1 MSGRMNG
8 RNYRRGSLGASVD
21 PFNDRFPDDAATFDD
36 LTNLFLGDLAPS
48 TPTAAPG
55 RDAESQASPDSTAP
69 LSPALRASSVV
80 PDLDRSAPQRAG
92 QSLPAAPSPRDAQ
105 NPPVEVLVLG
115 HLPALGAIWGTQYLR
130 DLARQCDTP
139 VASFRLQA
147 GFVSVELFDF
157 GPGGVTKPAMGVKTL
172 EDAVNAAAAVA
183 GRWVLRSDGDDEL
196 ELIDGRLIQTVTLL
210 TGADEAA
217 TIGAYR
223 TIKRLAQ
230 RLEALEPTPAPR
242 LHVVVMGT
250 NPEQTQRVGEKLAST
265 ANACLGREVSFQT
278 AAARIGAVRPATL
291 FFNGK
296 SNARPAEVLSM
307 LDAAFR
313 ARPAAAPVSSTRAR
327 PAAPSSPS
335 ITTTASSP
343 APAAATSSADTQD
356 LSHDLLDEAAA
367 SLAATLPAALIAE
380 PPAPPAPP
388 ARIAHTAPSKPFAP
402 TPTAAAKP
410 APITERKP
418 AAPIAAPVAASIA
431 APLPAQL
438 SASPASTPRPA
449 SSPLATHVDGLTHFD
464 AQCPYA
470 RGVELAAD
478 QLGRLHVLARFDQD
492 HVDETSLGVL
502 LIAAEWAKAH
512 AALLKAAAPA
522 LCVPNSSSS
531 SFSSSA
537 SASASSTAHVSPMI
551 DTAALPIKH
560 VFTDQPRKGR
570 RLLETAVRVH
580 LLSPVRVAGH
590 DGWFCT
596 PLN

>member
-55 RDAESQASPDSTAP
+55 RDAESQASPDSTSP

-230 RLEALEPTPAPR
+230 RLEALEPTPSPR

-313 ARPAAAPVSSTRAR
+313 ARPAATPVSSTRAR
-327 PAAPSSPS
+327 PVAPPSPS
-335 ITTTASSP
+335 ITSTAWSP
-343 APAAATSSADTQD
+343 ATAAPTSSAGTQD

-367 SLAATLPAALIAE
+367 SLAATLPAAFIAE
-380 PPAPPAPP
+380 PPAPP

-410 APITERKP
+410 ARITERKP
-418 AAPIAAPVAASIA
+418 AASIAAPVAASIA
-431 APLPAQL
+431 APLPAQP
-438 SASPASTPRPA
+438 SVSPASTPRPA

-522 LCVPNSSSS
+522 LCIPASPSSPT
-531 SFSSSA
+531 
-537 SASASSTAHVSPMI
+537 SASASSTSHVSPTI

-560 VFTDQPRKGR
+560 VFTDQPRKVR
-570 RLLETAVRVH
+570 RLLETDVRVH

>member
-55 RDAESQASPDSTAP
+55 RDAESQASPDSAAP
-69 LSPALRASSVV
+69 LSPAQRSSSVM
-80 PDLDRSAPQRAG
+80 PGLDRSAPQRAG
-92 QSLPAAPSPRDAQ
+92 QSLPAAPALRDAQ

-130 DLARQCDTP
+130 DLARQCDAP

-157 GPGGVTKPAMGVKTL
+157 GPGGVTKPAMGIKTL
-172 EDAVNAAAAVA
+172 EDAVKAAAAVA

-278 AAARIGAVRPATL
+278 AAARIGSVRPATL

-296 SNARPAEVLSM
+296 SDARPAEVLSM
-307 LDAAFR
+307 LDGAFR
-313 ARPAAAPVSSTRAR
+313 ARPATAPVSSTRAK
-327 PAAPSSPS
+327 PVAPPPS
-335 ITTTASSP
+335 NTRTTAASP
-343 APAAATSSADTQD
+343 APIAPD
-356 LSHDLLDEAAA
+356 LAHDLLDEAAA
-367 SLAATLPAALIAE
+367 SLAATLPAALSAE
-380 PPAPPAPP
+380 PAPPAPP
-388 ARIAHTAPSKPFAP
+388 TRTAPSKP
-402 TPTAAAKP
+402 
-410 APITERKP
+410 
-418 AAPIAAPVAASIA
+418 
-431 APLPAQL
+431 
-438 SASPASTPRPA
+438 
-449 SSPLATHVDGLTHFD
+449 
-464 AQCPYA
+464 
-470 RGVELAAD
+470 
-478 QLGRLHVLARFDQD
+478 
-492 HVDETSLGVL
+492 
-502 LIAAEWAKAH
+502 
-512 AALLKAAAPA
+512 
-522 LCVPNSSSS
+522 
-531 SFSSSA
+531 
-537 SASASSTAHVSPMI
+537 
-551 DTAALPIKH
+551 
-560 VFTDQPRKGR
+560 
-570 RLLETAVRVH
+570 
-580 LLSPVRVAGH
+580 
-590 DGWFCT
+590 
-596 PLN
+596 

>member
-265 ANACLGREVSFQT
+265 AKACLGRDVTYQT

-313 ARPAAAPVSSTRAR
+313 ARPAAVPVSSTRAR
-327 PAAPSSPS
+327 PVAPPSPS

-343 APAAATSSADTQD
+343 APAATTSSAGTQD

-388 ARIAHTAPSKPFAP
+388 VRIAHTAPSKPFAP
-402 TPTAAAKP
+402 TPTVAAKP

-418 AAPIAAPVAASIA
+418 AAPIAAPFAAQ
-431 APLPAQL
+431 P

-449 SSPLATHVDGLTHFD
+449 SSPLSAHVDGLTHFD

-522 LCVPNSSSS
+522 LCIPASSSPT
-531 SFSSSA
+531 
-537 SASASSTAHVSPMI
+537 SASASSTSHVSPTI
-551 DTAALPIKH
+551 DTSALPIKH
-560 VFTDQPRKGR
+560 VFTDQPRKVR
-570 RLLETAVRVH
+570 RLLETDVRVH